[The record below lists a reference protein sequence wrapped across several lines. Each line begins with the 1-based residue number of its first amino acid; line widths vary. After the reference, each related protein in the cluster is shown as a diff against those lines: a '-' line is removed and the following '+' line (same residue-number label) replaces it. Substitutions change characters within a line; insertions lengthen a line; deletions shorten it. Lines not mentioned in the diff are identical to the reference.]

1 MNDFKLEQVSL
12 FQNLSKNELKI
23 VSDFLID
30 KKYLRGEKIFKKN
43 SVRDKVIII
52 KDGLVQLQTEIA
64 DHQQVVA
71 LFKTGDFLGE
81 MAFLTKQSSHQHTL
95 EVASQ
100 NLTALELSVYHW
112 YKILQKYPSIA
123 QQIYQNI
130 ALNLKNRLDHA
141 NNKLVTLFASGQ
153 IIASYTDFEQV
164 SQHLIAIIQKII
176 PCQKILIASDGQNPE
191 RFVVRAS
198 FGFNKIKNH
207 TILNI
212 NNDPLLQNVLTQKN
226 TQIFNKDNWPIE
238 YKNLVYDTKSL
249 IVTPIKIA
257 GQTTGLIILGD
268 KLNGR
273 AFSTNNQILLDAI
286 ASQLAPVIE
295 EEQKNALEKSS
306 EDLKRVYIEPLL

>member
-1 MNDFKLEQVSL
+1 MNGFKLEQVSL

-43 SVRDKVIII
+43 AVRDKVIII

-153 IIASYTDFEQV
+153 IIASYTDFAQV
-164 SQHLIAIIQKII
+164 SQHLIEIIQKII

-212 NNDPLLQNVLTQKN
+212 NNDPLLQNVLAQKN
-226 TQIFNKDNWPIE
+226 TKIFSKDNWPIE
-238 YKNLVYDTKSL
+238 YKNLSYDTKSL